1 MKEEIRYLKLFVWC
15 SLLFIWVLL
24 NKLSHYDCAITIA
37 IVGIPV
43 IAAVVMLTAKVRRY
57 TCITPLHLP
66 LSDNNIAALLL
77 VLGFGSLVDSGDA
90 SYYFLVIVTVAGVAV
105 DTYNRYF
112 DRDC

>member
-24 NKLSHYDCAITIA
+24 NKLMHYDSIAIA

-43 IAAVVMLTAKVRRY
+43 IAAVVMLIAKVRRY

-66 LSDNNIAALLL
+66 LSDNNIAALLF
-77 VLGFGSLVDSGDA
+77 VLGLGSLVDSGDA
-90 SYYFLVIVTVAGVAV
+90 SYYFLVIVTVASVAI

>member
-24 NKLSHYDCAITIA
+24 NKLMRYDSIAIA

-43 IAAVVMLTAKVRRY
+43 IAAVVMLIAKVRRY

-66 LSDNNIAALLL
+66 LSDNSIAALFL
-77 VLGFGSLVDSGDA
+77 VLGLGNLVDYGDA
-90 SYYFLVIVTVAGVAV
+90 SYYFLVIVTVVGVAI
-105 DTYNRYF
+105 DTYNRHF